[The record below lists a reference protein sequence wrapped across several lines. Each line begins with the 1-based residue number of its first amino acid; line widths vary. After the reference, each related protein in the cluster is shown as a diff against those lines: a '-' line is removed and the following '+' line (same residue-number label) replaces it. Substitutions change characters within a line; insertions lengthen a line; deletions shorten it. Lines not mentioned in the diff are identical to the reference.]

1 MKHESLNVK
10 TVTVKEDTA
19 YRVRV
24 ESWEAIAPKGL
35 VAVNIIQECLNK
47 DGEVDLSS
55 TYSYNMTRDE
65 ISNLCKALLA
75 A

>member
-1 MKHESLNVK
+1 MKHPSLNIK
-10 TVTVKEDTA
+10 SFTVKEDAA

-24 ESWEAIAPKGL
+24 ESWESIAPKGL

-47 DGEVDLSS
+47 DGDIDLSS

-75 A
+75 V

>member
-1 MKHESLNVK
+1 MKHPDLKVK
-10 TVTVKEDTA
+10 SVTIKENAA
-19 YRVRV
+19 YRVKV

-35 VAVNIIQECLNK
+35 IAIHIIQECLNK
-47 DGEVDLSS
+47 DGKVDLSS

>member
-1 MKHESLNVK
+1 MKHPDLKVK
-10 TVTVKEDTA
+10 SVTVKENAA
-19 YRVRV
+19 YRVKV
-24 ESWEAIAPKGL
+24 ESWESIAPKGL
-35 VAVNIIQECLNK
+35 IAIHIIQECLNK
-47 DGEVDLSS
+47 DGKVDLSS

>member
-1 MKHESLNVK
+1 MKHPSLNIK
-10 TVTVKEDTA
+10 SFTVKEDTA

-24 ESWEAIAPKGL
+24 ESWESIAPKGL

-47 DGEVDLSS
+47 DGDIDLSS

-75 A
+75 V